1 MLDKFNEQVLK
12 TLAGE
17 ITENEQEPYILPSS
31 LLRNVQAPPWTD
43 PRGQQEMMRNQYN
56 PYTST
61 PTQDA
66 AKNAAVR
73 KQAQK
78 QSVLGFFSK
87 LGRKLFNA

>member
-43 PRGQQEMMRNQYN
+43 PRGQQEMMRNQCN

-73 KQAQK
+73 KQAHK
-78 QSVLGFFSK
+78 QSELGFFSK